1 MWTEKPLQNVPQELA
16 AATTSLWQYNDVVR
30 VGVIRGSTFLVPPYL
45 WAEVLKPSLGALRQ
59 GKKML
64 NEFQQLTNLPVVFAE
79 TDPAMPANA
88 DFLQFV
94 GFELISTEGP
104 RYLFKRSII

>member
-1 MWTEKPLQNVPQELA
+1 MWIESSFENVPPELTA
-16 AATTSLWQYNDVVR
+16 VTTSLWEYNGIVR

-45 WAEVLKPSLGALRQ
+45 WADVLKPSIGALRQ

-79 TDPAMPANA
+79 TDPAMPSNA

-104 RYLFKRSII
+104 RYLFKRSIL

>member
-1 MWTEKPLQNVPQELA
+1 MWIESSLENVPPELA
-16 AATTSLWQYNDVVR
+16 AVTSSLWEYNGIVR
-30 VGVIRGSTFLVPPYL
+30 VGVIRGSTFLVPPYF
-45 WAEVLKPSLGALRQ
+45 WADVLKPSFGALRQ

-64 NEFQQLTNLPVVFAE
+64 NELQQMLHHPVVFAE
-79 TDPAMPANA
+79 TDPAIPANA

-104 RYLFKRSII
+104 RYLFKRSIL